1 MENASASE
9 KIKLQFDESS
19 LVFLKD
25 AAKWAHVLSIIG
37 FISIGYMGV
46 FAIGILFSQLSTT
59 VIQYGGDMVNV
70 GMALA
75 FLIISI
81 IYFFTAYFLNRF
93 AVNTKKALKEN
104 NTLALANSFKNLKFL
119 FKYIGIVVIGSVVL
133 YLSSAV
139 ILVLIGTI

>member
-81 IYFFTAYFLNRF
+81 IYFFTVYFLNRF

-104 NTLALANSFKNLKFL
+104 NTFALTNSFKNLKFL
-119 FKYIGIVVIGSVVL
+119 FKYIGIVIIGSVVL
-133 YLSSAV
+133 YMSSAV